1 MGYLGSNLAKALN
14 RIDQIRGSVFERR
27 FSEIVIA
34 DDGAL
39 PRRIAYAVANP
50 VSANLV
56 RSHVEWSG
64 LCLYARAEAVK
75 HEFTVFHRHRY
86 ERAVRDAERTGAY
99 VDPNEFYE
107 TAELE
112 VAGVGGEVAAE
123 IERAIQERE
132 EQARAEQKG
141 VLGMQRV
148 LQSSPFDRPAVQ
160 ARSKMPLCFAST
172 REAKDA
178 FVDGW
183 WKFVAAFR
191 AASEAFRAGCLTALF
206 PAHSF
211 RPITATS

>member
-1 MGYLGSNLAKALN
+1 VQAALQNHLSPPRFAKSPVTSSLPL
-14 RIDQIRGSVFERR
+14 QWS
-27 FSEIVIA
+27 IVIA
-34 DDGAL
+34 DGGAL

-86 ERAVRDAERTGAY
+86 LRAVRDAERTGAY

-112 VAGVGGEVAAE
+112 VAGVGAEVAAE
-123 IERAIQERE
+123 IERAIHERE

-141 VLGMQRV
+141 VLAARPPE
-148 LQSSPFDRPAVQ
+148 LALRPARGAGAQQDAAVLRVH
-160 ARSKMPLCFAST
+160 ARGEGSL
-172 REAKDA
+172 
-178 FVDGW
+178 VDGW

-191 AASEAFRAGCLTALF
+191 AASESFRSGCLADPF

-211 RPITATS
+211 RPISATS